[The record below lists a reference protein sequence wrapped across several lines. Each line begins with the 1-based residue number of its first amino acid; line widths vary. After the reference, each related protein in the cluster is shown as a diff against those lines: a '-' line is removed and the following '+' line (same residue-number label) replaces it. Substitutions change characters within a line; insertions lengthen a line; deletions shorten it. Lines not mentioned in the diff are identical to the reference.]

1 MQKSEG
7 NIVYCQSCGKAN
19 QNDSTFCNYCGSRI
33 NSSQTEQKMNQTP
46 EYITGNNT
54 YSNEETER
62 DFVIANLQD
71 LNNLYFIS
79 RNFDENILFLIKKKE
94 QLGIKRTVEEPPVA
108 PGKPTPPGFGDFLGY
123 CLFFVL
129 PSILILPLMP
139 IALIVVLL
147 MFRRDKKEYYRKLEQ
162 EYPKELEQY
171 NEAIKKY
178 RQSIKDAEKEYE
190 KEVNIGI
197 PNLDRAIDDL
207 NKERDEAL
215 KLIDECYD
223 INIIP
228 SKYRNIYAIKFIYDY
243 MTTSNGTL
251 RDALF
256 ACDLDKIQAQLEK
269 VIQNQGSMIC
279 KLAKIEANSE
289 KQIQQQEQMINHLK
303 NIETNTYDTARATEL
318 NARYSRIIA
327 HNTNVMAYC
336 SAMTYI
342 DSRDIDD
349 FNYYSPQT
357 IKDFG
362 LERFAQYYEK

>member
-1 MQKSEG
+1 MQEFEG

-19 QNDSTFCNYCGSRI
+19 QSGAIFCNYCGAKI
-33 NSSQTEQKMNQTP
+33 THQQIKLVQEQMQDSAAYQNTP
-46 EYITGNNT
+46 
-54 YSNEETER
+54 SNDEVDKE
-62 DFVIANLQD
+62 FVLANLQD

-79 RNFDENILFLIKKKE
+79 RNFDENINLLIKKKS
-94 QLGIKRTVEEPPVA
+94 QLGVKPKLKKPVEPKKE
-108 PGKPTPPGFGDFLGY
+108 TDY
-123 CLFFVL
+123 
-129 PSILILPLMP
+129 STLILGSVFFYGFLTIILLPLVP
-139 IALIVVLL
+139 LWLFLFIRTIKAEK
-147 MFRRDKKEYYRKLEQ
+147 DDSEKKYLQ
-162 EYPKELEQY
+162 ELEEYNKATNKYQQELNASEAQY
-171 NEAIKKY
+171 KK
-178 RQSIKDAEKEYE
+178 D
-190 KEVNIGI
+190 VNIGI
-197 PNLDRAIDDL
+197 PNLNKAINDL
-207 NKERDEAL
+207 EKERNDAL

-228 SKYRNIYAIKFIYDY
+228 SKYRNIYAIRFIYDY
-243 MTTSNGTL
+243 MTTSNATL

-289 KQIQQQEQMINHLK
+289 KQIQQQERMINHLK

-318 NARYSRIIA
+318 SARYNRIIA

-342 DSRDIDD
+342 DNRDMDD